1 MSGLL
6 TVGQR
11 LPDLR
16 VLTATGLPTSIEEP
30 LGSRVTFLNFLHG
43 TWCAECM
50 SQLYSLQRHKRELA
64 EAGADIVVVTRD
76 KPESLATFL
85 LSASPSLEYTVL
97 VDPEG
102 AAHQRVGAGGHTMA
116 LVVDGHLKVRW
127 VTHWSDRRDQ
137 PGYQTLLRVLQETGE
152 TLSSGVEATASQTG
166 AKWETV

>member
-11 LPDLR
+11 LPELK
-16 VLTATGLPTSIEEP
+16 VLTATGVATSVEAY
-30 LGSRVTFLNFLHG
+30 LSRRVTLLNFLHG
-43 TWCAECM
+43 TWCADCV
-50 SQLYSLQRHKRELA
+50 SQLYRLQQHRREIA
-64 EAGADIVVVTRD
+64 ATGADIVVITRD

-97 VDPEG
+97 VDPDG
-102 AAHQRVGAGGHTMA
+102 AAHQQVGAGGHTMA
-116 LVVDGHLKVRW
+116 LVVDRYQIVRW

-152 TLSSGVEATASQTG
+152 TLSSEVEASTSQMG

>member
-6 TVGQR
+6 TIGQH
-11 LPDLR
+11 LPELK
-16 VLTATGLPTSIEEP
+16 VLTARGIPTSIEAH

-43 TWCAECM
+43 TWCADCV
-50 SQLYSLQRHKRELA
+50 SQLYRLQRHKREITA
-64 EAGADIVVVTRD
+64 AGADIVVITRD

-102 AAHQRVGAGGHTMA
+102 AAHRRVGAGGHTLA
-116 LVVDGHLKVRW
+116 LVVDRHQMVRW

-166 AKWETV
+166 AKWEMV